1 MLQCFLRRGSLA
13 AFGRWPLRC
22 YCTCVSL
29 TRPLPFFLQP
39 VHSEKTVLC
48 VVRLEFAGRSLGESS
63 RVEVKEGE
71 PCAVFDFTAL
81 LEVPG
86 ASQEHLNEMICNPL
100 LREHHS
106 LVLDCVCTYA
116 RYFERK
122 FCHTLAVEYAYVD
135 VSDLRTYVHTCT
147 YVLTWFPFFPPS
159 AVLLPVTAVEVHP
172 KDKKSKEEKTS
183 VLGQVAIDLAPV
195 VMEGAQFEGTL
206 QLLQPSADLAPPTQG
221 GVGVVADVALKV
233 VTPFLP
239 VQEAA
244 NRYLQQMYL
253 MFCGVCPRELIAVD
267 VILWPVS

>member
-1 MLQCFLRRGSLA
+1 M
-13 AFGRWPLRC
+13 
-22 YCTCVSL
+22 
-29 TRPLPFFLQP
+29 
-39 VHSEKTVLC
+39 
-48 VVRLEFAGRSLGESS
+48 
-63 RVEVKEGE
+63 
-71 PCAVFDFTAL
+71 FDFTAL

-100 LREHHS
+100 LRKHHS
-106 LVLDCVCTYA
+106 LVLDCVCMLATL
-116 RYFERK
+116 RGK

-147 YVLTWFPFFPPS
+147 YVCTYMRRYVRTWFPFFPPS

-206 QLLQPSADLAPPTQG
+206 QLLQPSTDLAPPTQG
-221 GVGVVADVALKV
+221 GVGVVADIAMKV

-239 VQEAA
+239 DQEAA
-244 NRYLQQMYL
+244 NRCL
-253 MFCGVCPRELIAVD
+253 
-267 VILWPVS
+267 